1 VSQLRCAI
9 YARFSSDRQSPT
21 SITDQVRKCR
31 EHATKNGWLV
41 LDEHL
46 YSDEAIS
53 GASTDR
59 AAAVAGPS
67 IPFDG
72 ILIDDSSRLTRRLAD
87 ALNLFERLTF
97 AGIRIVA
104 VSQGVD
110 SDNPQAEVLMSVHG
124 MIDAV

>member
-1 VSQLRCAI
+1 VNQLRCAI

-31 EHATKNGWLV
+31 EHALLNGWVV

-59 AAAVAGPS
+59 GGGCRPLH
-67 IPFDG
+67 P
-72 ILIDDSSRLTRRLAD
+72 LRLHP
-87 ALNLFERLTF
+87 N
-97 AGIRIVA
+97 
-104 VSQGVD
+104 
-110 SDNPQAEVLMSVHG
+110 
-124 MIDAV
+124 